1 MSGFR
6 RAFQI
11 TAIAFIVLLM
21 LDRNAR
27 MMAASIIQN
36 GYAFMA
42 RAQEPPIPL
51 ARPPLLGLADLDDC
65 LRGTARIDGDNAY
78 AAFCADLAGLSGETG
93 GETNEARMAVATLP
107 AAPPGE
113 KHAPDRKECIVDA
126 LGVPAR
132 KIDDIWVKAD
142 RGQNLTEGESNRLI
156 AVPASCPVQSPAE
169 GNVLYAGFF
178 KGYSGVVILETAK
191 KKRITVAG
199 LGRVAIQRGEKVAL
213 GGEIGTTPESPAP
226 ALAEALNGR
235 GEAVLLYVADGRS
248 PGPAS

>member
-6 RAFQI
+6 RAFQVL
-11 TAIAFIVLLM
+11 AVAFIALLA
-21 LDRNAR
+21 LDDNAR
-27 MMAASIIQN
+27 VMTGGLIQN
-36 GYAFMA
+36 GYAFVTGEEKAPM
-42 RAQEPPIPL
+42 PL

-65 LRGTARIDGDNAY
+65 LRGAARVEGDDAY
-78 AAFCADLAGLSGETG
+78 AAFCADLASLSEETAGEM
-93 GETNEARMAVATLP
+93 NEPRMAETVLP
-107 AAPPGE
+107 ASQPGGKPAPE
-113 KHAPDRKECIVDA
+113 RKECLVDA

-132 KIDDIWVKAD
+132 KIDGIWVKAD
-142 RGQNLTEGESNRLI
+142 AGENITDSKSNRLI

-178 KGYSGVVILETAK
+178 KGYSGVVILETTK

-213 GGEIGTTPESPAP
+213 GGEIGMTPERPAP

-235 GEAVLLYVADGRS
+235 GEAALLYVADGRT

>member
-11 TAIAFIVLLM
+11 LAIAFVVLLM
-21 LDRNAR
+21 LDGNAR
-27 MMAASIIQN
+27 MMAAGIIQN

-78 AAFCADLAGLSGETG
+78 AAFCADLASLSGEATG
-93 GETNEARMAVATLP
+93 EMNEARMAEAELP
-107 AAPPGE
+107 AAPPSK
-113 KHAPDRKECIVDA
+113 KHAPDRKECIVDTM
-126 LGVPAR
+126 GVPAR
-132 KIDDIWVKAD
+132 KIDGIWVKAD
-142 RGQNLTEGESNRLI
+142 AGENLTEGESNRLI

-178 KGYSGVVILETAK
+178 KGYSGVVILETTK
-191 KKRITVAG
+191 KKRITIAG

-213 GGEIGTTPESPAP
+213 GGEIGMTPERPAP

-235 GEAVLLYVADGRS
+235 GEAALLYVADGRS